1 MGASVKRALRAYL
14 DRLWDG
20 EDHAEAV
27 LAAARACAA
36 EPWKVVGQA
45 GLLAR
50 CRVEHADR
58 LLGLDA
64 SLRVRP
70 AGAMGVLATVPL
82 GAPYPVLLH
91 PDRRRRGAYDTP
103 VDMARRVVAAAAGA
117 CEGPLHRGLDPAC
130 GTGAFLV
137 AMAEHRVPEIHGSDL
152 DPLVLEVARIAVPRA
167 QLSIADALLH
177 GSQAD
182 LVVGNPPFVP
192 PERQDK
198 ELRVSL
204 RRRFPWLRGRF
215 DLVIPFAA
223 VAVER
228 CRYLG
233 GVGLVLPAPA
243 MVQPYGA
250 VLRRRWLQRHLVT
263 DLSGPHP
270 FPGASVEVMLLV
282 MRSGDGPAPMPPFGM
297 TSEELSRLEN
307 VPFNPTLRPGDVGLV
322 DEIRQRSLRLG
333 ELCLVDTG
341 VVAHSPGRSREDLLH
356 DAPGPDRVPYAD
368 AREFFQ
374 GRHRWL
380 EYRPDRMHRAKRP
393 EMFEHPK
400 IVVQRIRGKGSV
412 KAAIDREG
420 IYLGHTCT
428 VVCPRA
434 PERVPLDRLRDLIL
448 SPLVDAVTRI
458 ERGQRM
464 DLYPRDVA
472 AFPVPCSWLEDPDV
486 PLVEAWGLGEEQV
499 ERLMGVVA

>member
-1 MGASVKRALRAYL
+1 VKRALRAYL
-14 DRLWDG
+14 DHLWSR
-20 EDHAEAV
+20 EDHEGAV
-27 LAAARACAA
+27 LAAAEVCAA
-36 EPWKVVGQA
+36 EPWNVVRCA

-50 CRVEHADR
+50 CRVERADR

-64 SLRVRP
+64 TLRVRP
-70 AGAMGVLATVPL
+70 AEAMGVVARIPC
-82 GAPYPVLLH
+82 GAPYPVPGH
-91 PDRRRRGAYDTP
+91 AERRRRGAYDTP
-103 VDMARRVVAAAAGA
+103 VDMARRVVAAAAAA

-137 AMAEHRVPEIHGSDL
+137 AMAEQGVPEIHGADL
-152 DPLVLEVARIAVPRA
+152 DSLALEVARIAVPSARLA
-167 QLSIADALLH
+167 IADALLH
-177 GSQAD
+177 GSTAD

-198 ELRVSL
+198 VLRVSL

-223 VAVER
+223 VAAER

-233 GVGLVLPAPA
+233 GIGLVLPAPA

-250 VLRRRWLQRHLVT
+250 VLRRRWLKRHLVT

-297 TSEELSRLEN
+297 TAEELSRLEN
-307 VPFNPTLRPGDVGLV
+307 VPFDPTLRPGDVSLV
-322 DEIRQRSLRLG
+322 DAIRERSVHLG

-341 VVAHSPGRSREDLLH
+341 VVAHRPGRSREDLLH
-356 DAPGPDRVPYAD
+356 DGPGPDRVPYAD
-368 AREFFQ
+368 AKEFFQ

-380 EYRPDRMHRAKRP
+380 EYRPERMHRAKRP
-393 EMFEHPK
+393 EMFERPK
-400 IVVQRIRGKGSV
+400 IVVQRIRGRGRV
-412 KAAIDREG
+412 KAAIDRDG

-472 AFPVPCSWLEDPDV
+472 AFPVPRSWLRDPEV

-499 ERLMGVVA
+499 ERLMKLVAA

>member
-1 MGASVKRALRAYL
+1 VKRALRAYL
-14 DRLWDG
+14 DRLWND
-20 EDHAEAV
+20 EDHAAAV
-27 LAAARACAA
+27 LAAAEACAG

-50 CRVEHADR
+50 CRVERADR
-58 LLGLDA
+58 LLGLNA
-64 SLRVRP
+64 SLQVRP
-70 AGAMGVLATVPL
+70 AEALGVEAKVPE

-91 PDRRRRGAYDTP
+91 PGRRQRGAYDTP
-103 VDMARRVVAAAAGA
+103 VDMARRVVSAAAAA

-137 AMAEHRVPEIHGSDL
+137 AMAEQNVPEVHGSDL

-167 QLSIADALLH
+167 QLSIADALHH
-177 GSQAD
+177 GPPAD

-198 ELRVSL
+198 ELRISL

-215 DLVIPFAA
+215 DLVVPFAA
-223 VAVER
+223 VAAER

-233 GVGLVLPAPA
+233 GIGLVLPAPA
-243 MVQPYGA
+243 LVQPYGA

-263 DLSGPHP
+263 DLTGPYP

-297 TSEELSRLEN
+297 VPEELLRLEN
-307 VPFNPTLRPGDVGLV
+307 VPFNPELRPGDVELV
-322 DEIRQRSLRLG
+322 DEIRECSLRLG

-341 VVAHSPGRSREDLLH
+341 VVAHGPGRSREALLH
-356 DAPGPDRVPYAD
+356 TGPGPDRVPYAD
-368 AREFFQ
+368 AKEFFQ

-380 EYRPDRMHRAKRP
+380 EYRPERMHRAKRP

-400 IVVQRIRGKGSV
+400 IVVQRIRGKSAV

-420 IYLGHTCT
+420 IYVGHTCT
-428 VVCPRA
+428 VVCPRR
-434 PERVPLDRLRDLIL
+434 PERVPLDRLRHLIL

-458 ERGQRM
+458 ERGQRV

-472 AFPVPCSWLEDPDV
+472 AFPVPRSWLEDSGV
-486 PLVEAWGLGEEQV
+486 PLEDAWGLEDEQV
-499 ERLMGVVA
+499 ERLMRLVA